1 MLVDAAT
8 PLCRVIL
15 IMALLTA
22 PFGMV
27 QSQQT
32 MRLADSG
39 DALDLYEQAETLL
52 AGGNSKDAYELLRAY
67 ETELTGN
74 PYFDYLLGVT
84 ALDSGLTSEAI
95 LSLQRAVAS
104 APQFSGARM

>member
-1 MLVDAAT
+1 MQVVAAT

-15 IMALLTA
+15 ILVLVTA
-22 PFGMV
+22 PFSIV

-52 AGGNSKDAYELLRAY
+52 ASGNSQDAYELLRAY
-67 ETELTGN
+67 ESELIGN
-74 PYFDYLLGVT
+74 P
-84 ALDSGLTSEAI
+84 
-95 LSLQRAVAS
+95 
-104 APQFSGARM
+104 